1 MELIVLTLTYKG
13 REEKNMQLFLYIAP
27 SVYLIPA
34 GKGKTAGVISLLRG
48 NIAICPVIYGNA
60 LISEV

>member
-1 MELIVLTLTYKG
+1 
-13 REEKNMQLFLYIAP
+13 MQLFLYIVP